1 MESQFKLK
9 INADI
14 SEIRRAISELE
25 KAAGR
30 TVTVEDRQHKRRI
43 RQAKELK
50 TQNAILGRGYE
61 ENLPDILKAQKAQTH
76 ISKELKKQSDA
87 AKIITK
93 EQTKQLPVV
102 QKLSKALFSGRGGGG
117 AAGGGGGGG
126 GGLFGGL
133 GAIGKIGGPIL
144 GLLAGAGAGMAMGG
158 LSRGYETFL
167 STQKSFGKSIGLGL
181 GNLRNRAVESGEG
194 ANLGYNIQERAD
206 LQDVAARVT
215 GSNATRALMT
225 GTRATG
231 MNESDV
237 VELMKTMRLSG
248 YKFGEQEGG
257 ETGTGEK
264 AIAKLHAAAIAS
276 TLPKAL
282 APEFMK
288 GVDQLAQKQ
297 VKYMAGDVNLEGIG
311 NLAALFNK
319 AGFTGAKGERAT
331 NLLDNFDE
339 MIRNPG
345 GGEEGKSLM
354 RMLST
359 GYGLPGSTKSYM
371 QSEYEMGEGLFGG
384 KKGTDAT
391 DKFRQVMKN
400 LYTIA
405 PGADFEQKGVR
416 SLMLRQQGG
425 FTMQQGDLLQKIYE
439 SGDTSA
445 ETEKQLLKVIEDSQG
460 TLEQKA
466 RQAMV
471 DSGTHLGK
479 MAEKFD
485 RSFMLGED
493 AAPMFEYMT
502 DVQEDILD
510 GILKLVGAR
519 GGPNEELVQRRLEH
533 YKQQEAVAL
542 RTGDTE
548 TLDRLEIKRRK
559 LVTDNPGNLNQEQL
573 RAIQKDN
580 EISRS
585 TRGYLGS
592 LQGPRTEFTPE
603 EITQATTKAKRYQ
616 SVESELT
623 KLQTTM
629 EDLTAAVGSFSGNM
643 SSVST
648 EPNMSMDPNL
658 VYHAVGVGL
667 NAGVNMGSIPYRNK
681 NPWTKNQPGR
691 Q

>member
-9 INADI
+9 VNADI
-14 SEIRRAISELE
+14 SEIRRAINELE

-30 TVTVEDRQHKRRI
+30 TVTIEDRQHKRRV

-50 TQNAILGRGYE
+50 TQNDILGNGYS

-87 AKIITK
+87 AKVITK
-93 EQTKQLPVV
+93 EQTRQVPLI
-102 QKLSKALFSGRGGGG
+102 QRISKALSGGRGGGG
-117 AAGGGGGGG
+117 GATGGGGGGG
-126 GGLFGGL
+126 GGLFSGL

-167 STQKSFGKSIGLGL
+167 ATQKSFGKSIGLGL
-181 GNLRNRAVESGEG
+181 GNLRNRAVETGEG
-194 ANLGYNIQERAD
+194 ANLGYNIQDRAD
-206 LQDVAARVT
+206 LQDIAARVT
-215 GSNATRALMT
+215 GTNATRALMT

-237 VELMKTMRLSG
+237 AELMKTLRLSG
-248 YKFGEQEGG
+248 YQFGQQQG
-257 ETGTGEK
+257 ETDTGEK

-331 NLLDNFDE
+331 NLLDTFDE
-339 MIRNPG
+339 MVRNPG

-354 RMLST
+354 RMLAT

-371 QSEYEMGEGLFGG
+371 KSEYEMGEGLFGG
-384 KKGTDAT
+384 KKGTDAI

-405 PGADFEQKGVR
+405 PGAGFEQKGVR

-439 SGDTSA
+439 SGDASE
-445 ETEKQLLKVIEDSQG
+445 ETEKQLLKVIEDNQG

-471 DSGTHLGK
+471 DSGTHLEK
-479 MAEKFD
+479 MAQKFD

-510 GILKLVGAR
+510 GILKFVGAR

-533 YKQQEAVAL
+533 YKKQEAVAL
-542 RTGDTE
+542 RIGDTE
-548 TLDRLEIKRRK
+548 ALDRLESKRRK
-559 LVTDNPGNLNQEQL
+559 LVTDNPGNLNPEQL
-573 RAIQKDN
+573 AAIQRDN
-580 EISRS
+580 DVARS
-585 TRGYLGS
+585 ARSYLGP

-603 EITQATTKAKRYQ
+603 EVTQATTKAKRFQ
-616 SVESELT
+616 SVESDLT
-623 KLQTTM
+623 KLQKTL
-629 EDLTAAVGSFSGNM
+629 EDLTSAVGSFSGNM
-643 SSVST
+643 TSVPESS
-648 EPNMSMDPNL
+648 NMDPNL

-667 NAGVNMGSIPYRNK
+667 NAGVNMGSVPYRNK